1 MANYSIE
8 FEVPSFHVQ
17 DSMFWKEDP
26 DYYIQIVHYSIPEK
40 GEQKVHDHYFNGK
53 HKIMEFS
60 EVYNFKAGAYL
71 KIQQTRHG
79 IPHDVGKNIYLGKSS
94 SKYLMQFNQAYDKFA
109 LLRISQLKSNKKKA
123 SSMFGSMVGL
133 SDDCNLRIF
142 SFKDIKDLFK
152 KIEDNKFDKSYDLKE
167 HRYIKYLEFDQNDKY
182 VVGYGEKEIHVM
194 NLVI

>member
-1 MANYSIE
+1 
-8 FEVPSFHVQ
+8 
-17 DSMFWKEDP
+17 
-26 DYYIQIVHYSIPEK
+26 
-40 GEQKVHDHYFNGK
+40 
-53 HKIMEFS
+53 
-60 EVYNFKAGAYL
+60 
-71 KIQQTRHG
+71 
-79 IPHDVGKNIYLGKSS
+79 
-94 SKYLMQFNQAYDKFA
+94 
-109 LLRISQLKSNKKKA
+109 
-123 SSMFGSMVGL
+123 MFGSMVGL